1 MYFTPGVKRSIREL
15 TRYILLYSSCKIMVK
30 LDRINLSNDG
40 LTKFFSPI
48 EARIMQVLWEN
59 EEMTTPEI
67 TEKTDIP
74 LSSVAGTLDRLVKA
88 GFATRKLDKSGPK
101 VRYLYSAAESMDNTA
116 NTITKKVLDSL
127 VDTFGKVAIENF
139 HAYHDKK

>member
-1 MYFTPGVKRSIREL
+1 
-15 TRYILLYSSCKIMVK
+15 MVK
-30 LDRINLSNDG
+30 LDRINISNEG

-48 EARIMQVLWEN
+48 EAQIMEILWANKES
-59 EEMTTPEI
+59 TTPEI
-67 TEKTDIP
+67 TKKTGIP

-88 GFATRKLDKSGPK
+88 GYAKREMDKKGQR
-101 VRYLYSAAESMDNTA
+101 VRYLYSATESMNNTA

-139 HAYHDKK
+139 HTYNNKK

>member
-1 MYFTPGVKRSIREL
+1 MTELNRKSMIIRL
-15 TRYILLYSSCKIMVK
+15 IFVYGCCKHMVK
-30 LDRINLSNDG
+30 LDRINLSNQG

-48 EARIMQVLWEN
+48 EAQIMEVLWTN
-59 EEMTTPEI
+59 ETSTTPEI
-67 TEKTDIP
+67 TEKTGIP

-88 GFATRKLDKSGPK
+88 GFAKRDMDKTGQR
-101 VRYLYSAAESMDNTA
+101 VRYLYSASESMDSTA

-139 HAYHDKK
+139 HTYDNKK

>member
-1 MYFTPGVKRSIREL
+1 
-15 TRYILLYSSCKIMVK
+15 MVK
-30 LDRINLSNDG
+30 LDRINISNEG

-48 EARIMQVLWEN
+48 EAQIMEILWANKES
-59 EEMTTPEI
+59 TTPEI
-67 TEKTDIP
+67 TEKTGIP

-88 GFATRKLDKSGPK
+88 GYAKREMDKKGQR
-101 VRYLYSAAESMDNTA
+101 VRYLYSATESMNNTA

-139 HAYHDKK
+139 HTYNNKK